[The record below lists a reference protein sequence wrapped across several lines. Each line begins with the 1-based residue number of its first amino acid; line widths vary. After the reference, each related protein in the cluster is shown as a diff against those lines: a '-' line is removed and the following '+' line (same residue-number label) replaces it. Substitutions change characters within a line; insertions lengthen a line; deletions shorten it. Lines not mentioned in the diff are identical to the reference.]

1 MKYSCFI
8 ALLGLAQA
16 YHPSNVYYFQNK
28 SDSESETDEDADL
41 TNILLK
47 ERKDYFTHWENGFGG
62 YHTYIR
68 DIPDRFEEEKDDRL
82 MHSLYTQYAY
92 EGKTDGKP
100 NGHFYLNHANG
111 RAVSREVVMTHLG
124 MDGKAADS
132 YLDSEFEPL
141 WRKYDVLED
150 GKVDIDRMPQFL
162 RQICGSAEGC
172 IGLQ

>member
-1 MKYSCFI
+1 MKYTLAI
-8 ALLGLAQA
+8 AALLASTEAVTLTRKSFPGVTFLPSAQ
-16 YHPSNVYYFQNK
+16 
-28 SDSESETDEDADL
+28 ESEMVQ
-41 TNILLK
+41 I
-47 ERKDYFTHWENGFGG
+47 KDDDDHYPHWMNGFGG

-68 DIPDRFEEEKDDRL
+68 DVPDRFEEEKDDRL

-124 MDGKAADS
+124 MDGKAADG
-132 YLDSEFEPL
+132 YLDAEFEPL